1 MDEDEVLGKITRLL
15 EKGCTM
21 LATHHDCGAPLFR
34 CEGNIVCPVCS
45 FEDESLLPERGQSA
59 GLSRDKE
66 DEKPGM
72 NRAHLPQ
79 RDGRSSSPCLELEQ
93 PGPGS
98 QDDVDLLMAKGNLHA
113 VLLLRM
119 KELTASLQGEQD
131 LDKLKKQMDCLEGL
145 LRVLRSLKD

>member
-1 MDEDEVLGKITRLL
+1 MDEDEILAKITRLL

-45 FEDESLLPERGQSA
+45 FEDGPRLEERQPARPG
-59 GLSRDKE
+59 REKE
-66 DEKPGM
+66 DERPGQD
-72 NRAHLPQ
+72 RAYLLQKGGSGSSGDFEMERQDPSIP
-79 RDGRSSSPCLELEQ
+79 DGAEMIS
-93 PGPGS
+93 
-98 QDDVDLLMAKGNLHA
+98 AKANLRA

-119 KELTASLQGEQD
+119 KELTAALQGEQD

-145 LRVLRSLKD
+145 LRVIRSLEG

>member
-45 FEDESLLPERGQSA
+45 FEDGSLLPERGQSGA
-59 GLSRDKE
+59 MIRDKE
-66 DEKPGM
+66 DEKPVM
-72 NRAHLPQ
+72 NRAHLLQ
-79 RDGRSSSPCLELEQ
+79 RDERSSSPCLEVEQ
-93 PGPGS
+93 PDPGS

-119 KELTASLQGEQD
+119 KELTAALQEEQD

-145 LRVLRSLKD
+145 LRVLRSLKE